1 MRLGNSNG
9 VLLNAVPAEF
19 VLATLPDYSHTGLK
33 TGANTEA
40 AKAA

>member
-1 MRLGNSNG
+1 MWMRRMQFSLFNG
-9 VLLNAVPAEF
+9 KLYMGWRFQP
-19 VLATLPDYSHTGLK
+19 TGLK